1 MLAFITPCLAQATT
15 YDEGEPGCGI
25 DLPEIGDLLRLLQP
39 NQIMQQLISDRS
51 IGTKR
56 QVDLALRACEL
67 IGILDELAAQG

>member
-1 MLAFITPCLAQATT
+1 
-15 YDEGEPGCGI
+15 
-25 DLPEIGDLLRLLQP
+25 
-39 NQIMQQLISDRS
+39 MQQLISDRS